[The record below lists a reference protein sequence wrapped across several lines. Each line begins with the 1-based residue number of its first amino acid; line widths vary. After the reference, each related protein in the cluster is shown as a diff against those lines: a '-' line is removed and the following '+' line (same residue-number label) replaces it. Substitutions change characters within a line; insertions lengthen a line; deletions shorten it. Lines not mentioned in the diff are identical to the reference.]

1 MKNEGDIV
9 QNKKQCIFFVKICN
23 SFFASCRFYVIL
35 TTVNH
40 GGICASILIE
50 FFIIILFYYIIN
62 GGLKHMST
70 TSKASQRIAAL
81 LDDNSFVEIG
91 GLVTARATDFNLKP
105 NETPS
110 DGCITGYGVINGNL
124 VYVYSQDASVLNGTI
139 GEMHAKKITN
149 LYDLAMKTGA
159 PVIGLIESAGLRL
172 QEATDALAAFGEI
185 YLKQTMASGVIPQIT
200 AVFGTCGGGLGL
212 FPTMTD
218 FTFMEE
224 KNAKLFV
231 NAPNALDGNVI
242 TKCDSSS
249 AKFQAEESGIV
260 DVVAD
265 EATILE
271 KVRELVSFLP
281 ANNEDDASF
290 LEDCTDDL
298 NRVNPEIAG
307 CVGDT
312 SVALSI
318 LADDNNFFEVKS
330 GYAKNMVTG
339 FLRLDGVTVGAVAN
353 RSEICD
359 EEGKVA
365 EKLDAVLTAD
375 GCEKAAEFVNFC
387 DAFGIPVL
395 TLTNVKGYE
404 ATLASE
410 KTIAKAAAKLTYAF
424 ANATVP
430 KVNVVIGKA
439 LGTAYVVMNSKA
451 IGADITMAWPDA
463 QIGAMDGKL
472 AAKIMYDGQG
482 ADVINEKAAEY
493 EALTLNVTS
502 AAKRGYVDQIV
513 NAADTRKYVI
523 GAFEMLFTKSE
534 DRPAKKH
541 GTV

>member
-1 MKNEGDIV
+1 
-9 QNKKQCIFFVKICN
+9 
-23 SFFASCRFYVIL
+23 
-35 TTVNH
+35 
-40 GGICASILIE
+40 
-50 FFIIILFYYIIN
+50 
-62 GGLKHMST
+62 MST

-307 CVGDT
+307 CGGDT

-318 LADDNNFFEVKS
+318 LADDNNFFEVKA

-365 EKLDAVLTAD
+365 EKLDAVLTAE

-410 KTIAKAAAKLTYAF
+410 KAIAKAAAKLTYAF

-439 LGTAYVVMNSKA
+439 LGTAYVVMDSKA

>member
-1 MKNEGDIV
+1 
-9 QNKKQCIFFVKICN
+9 
-23 SFFASCRFYVIL
+23 
-35 TTVNH
+35 
-40 GGICASILIE
+40 
-50 FFIIILFYYIIN
+50 
-62 GGLKHMST
+62 MST

-318 LADDNNFFEVKS
+318 LADDNNFFEVKA

-365 EKLDAVLTAD
+365 EKLDAVLTAE

-410 KTIAKAAAKLTYAF
+410 KAIAKAAAKLTYAF

-523 GAFEMLFTKSE
+523 GAFEMLFTKRE
-534 DRPAKKH
+534 DRPVKKH

>member
-1 MKNEGDIV
+1 
-9 QNKKQCIFFVKICN
+9 
-23 SFFASCRFYVIL
+23 
-35 TTVNH
+35 
-40 GGICASILIE
+40 
-50 FFIIILFYYIIN
+50 
-62 GGLKHMST
+62 MST

-200 AVFGTCGGGLGL
+200 AVFGTCGGGLGR

-365 EKLDAVLTAD
+365 EKLDAVLTAE

>member
-1 MKNEGDIV
+1 M
-9 QNKKQCIFFVKICN
+9 
-23 SFFASCRFYVIL
+23 
-35 TTVNH
+35 
-40 GGICASILIE
+40 
-50 FFIIILFYYIIN
+50 IN

-365 EKLDAVLTAD
+365 EKLDAVLTAE